1 MSMGE
6 LLIKETSFQRIMRKT
21 ERKPVQ
27 CKCQLCKMQCCTPC
41 LGTPVDIEKII
52 DAGYSDK
59 LAATYWA
66 AGMLMGVIDFPV
78 PMIQPVAG
86 DEYCAFLLS
95 GLCELHDKGLKPTEG
110 RLSHHSIR
118 IDNFK
123 PSKSIAWNVAKEWL
137 MEENADVIFRVID
150 KFTNTRH
157 FLFI

>member
-21 ERKPVQ
+21 DRKPVQ
-27 CKCQLCKMQCCTPC
+27 CKCQLCKMQCHTPC
-41 LGTPVDIEKII
+41 LGTPEDIERII

-66 AGMLMGVIDFPV
+66 VGMVMGVIEFPV
-78 PMIQPVAG
+78 PMIQAVAG
-86 DEYCAFLLS
+86 EEYCAFFQN

-118 IDNFK
+118 LDNFK
-123 PSKSIAWNVAKEWL
+123 PSKSISWNVAREWL
-137 MEENADVIFRVID
+137 MEENAATIERVID
-150 KFTNTRH
+150 KFINKQ
-157 FLFI
+157 